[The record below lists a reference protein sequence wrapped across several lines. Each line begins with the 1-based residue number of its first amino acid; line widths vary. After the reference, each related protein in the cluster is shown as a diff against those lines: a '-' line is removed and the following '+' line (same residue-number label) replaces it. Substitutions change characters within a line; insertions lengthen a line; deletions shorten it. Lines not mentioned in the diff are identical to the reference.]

1 MRRTLL
7 FLSMIMFALAITPAA
22 TASKPVREINP
33 SQGEHV
39 IRGQCAFPVLGHID
53 GTEIITTFTDK
64 AGNPVKQIVT
74 FPGNTIT
81 LTNLVSGASI
91 TVMGTGSSQVR
102 AAPDGS
108 LSARAMGHGPFFPNP
123 ITGEP
128 GIWYLSGQ
136 GRSTIDAHGNVTSAK
151 LMGRLVDLCPQ
162 LAA

>member
-1 MRRTLL
+1 MWRRLL
-7 FLSMIMFALAITPAA
+7 FGSTVLLALTLPAP
-22 TASKPVREINP
+22 ASADKPVREINP

-39 IRGQCAFPVLGHID
+39 IRGQCAFPVLGRID

-81 LTNLVSGASI
+81 LTNLVSGTSL

-108 LSARAMGHGPFFPNP
+108 VTARAMGHGPFFPNP